1 LDSTTLRPSRI
12 AIATRLI
19 ATHSIDWR
27 SVDWFGRLRLA
38 SGLTLFTFVGTHLLN
53 HALGL
58 IGLEAMEIG
67 REVFVF
73 LWRGWVGTTL
83 LYGAAILHLSL
94 VLTSIYRKRGWR
106 AVTWAEYLQIALGL
120 CVPLLVAH
128 HALANRG
135 AHEMFGLEDSYA
147 LVLLALWVQKPM
159 LGLTQCLLILIAWTH
174 GSMGVHFWLRL
185 KPYYPTLR
193 RFLYP
198 AALLLPVLSIVG
210 FVDGGRQLEAR
221 LTDPIFRERLVAPLR
236 ELPPQAPAW
245 VAEMTDRAQIGFT
258 ALLAVLFVARLAS
271 GAFERRRDFITL
283 TYPGDR
289 RVSVRRGTSVLE
301 ASRLSG
307 IPHAS
312 VCGGRGRCSTCRVR
326 ISDGKGQLP
335 PAGEEEMRVLAR
347 IGAPE
352 GVRLACQLRPT
363 ADLQV
368 TPLLPPTASAR
379 DGFRR
384 PPDHQGSERE
394 IAILFADLRAF
405 TQFSEK
411 KLPYDVVFVMNQYF
425 RAMGEAIENAG
436 GTVDK
441 FIGDGVMALFGLDT
455 DSSRGCAQALV
466 AARDMAIALR
476 RLNQSLANDLPAP
489 LRIGIG
495 IHAGTVIV
503 GEMGHG
509 RVMSVTAIG
518 DAVNTASRLES
529 MTKEFGAQ
537 LVVSKRVGKRA
548 GVNLKVFPH
557 MDLDVRGRTE
567 PLAAYIVADAQ
578 DLDRVLS
585 AAATEESALRS

>member
-1 LDSTTLRPSRI
+1 MDNAPALRAR
-12 AIATRLI
+12 ALRL
-19 ATHSIDWR
+19 DWR
-27 SVDWFGRLRLA
+27 SIDWFGRLRLA

-53 HALGL
+53 HAAGL
-58 IGLEAMEIG
+58 FGLDAMEFG
-67 REVFVF
+67 REVFTW
-73 LWRGWVGTTL
+73 LWRGWIGTVA

-94 VLTSIYRKRGWR
+94 VLTSIFRKRGWR
-106 AVTWAEYLQIALGL
+106 AVSWAEYLQITLGL
-120 CVPLLVAH
+120 CVPLLVAQ
-128 HALANRG
+128 HAIANRG
-135 AHEMFGLEDSYA
+135 AHEMFGLDDSYA
-147 LVLLALWVQKPM
+147 LVLLALWVQKPE

-198 AALLLPVLSIVG
+198 AALLLPVLAIVG

-221 LTDPIFRERLVAPLR
+221 LTDPIYRARLIAPLS
-236 ELPPQAPAW
+236 ELPPAAPAW
-245 VAEMTDRAQIGFT
+245 VAEMTDRAQLGFA
-258 ALLAVLFVARLAS
+258 ALLGVLFAARLAR

-283 TYPGDR
+283 SYPDER
-289 RVSVRRGTSVLE
+289 RVNVRRGTSVLE

-307 IPHAS
+307 IQHAS
-312 VCGGRGRCSTCRVR
+312 VCGGRGRCSTCRIR
-326 ISDGKGQLP
+326 LGDGKAEVA
-335 PAGEEEMRVLAR
+335 PAGEDELKVLAR

-363 ADLQV
+363 HDLQV

-379 DGFRR
+379 DGFQR
-384 PPDHQGSERE
+384 PADHQGSERE

-405 TQFSEK
+405 TRFSEK

-425 RAMGEAIENAG
+425 RAMGEAIEHAG
-436 GTVDK
+436 GRVDK

-455 DSSRGCAQALV
+455 DSGRGCAQALV
-466 AARDMAIALR
+466 AARDMSIALR
-476 RLNQSLANDLPAP
+476 QLNQNLANDLSEP

-518 DAVNTASRLES
+518 DAVNTASRLETI
-529 MTKEFGAQ
+529 TKEFGAQ
-537 LVVSKRVGKRA
+537 LVVSRRVGKRA
-548 GVNLKVFPH
+548 GVNLKVFPR

-585 AAATEESALRS
+585 AAVAEEGAPKG